1 MDEKTQELFFQ
12 LLRQMRRI
20 YVIRHDGP
28 KHEETREQVVAFHDA
43 PTLYDFY
50 RFLEL
55 EPYSG
60 QLKVYDYIDLKGTK
74 LTITLQTEDDFFDFL
89 MTIFYKANLNNA
101 TLG

>member
-1 MDEKTQELFFQ
+1 MDEKIQELFFQ

-20 YVIRHDGP
+20 RVIRHDGP
-28 KHEETREQVVAFHDA
+28 KREENKEQVVAFHDA

-50 RFLEL
+50 RYLGL
-55 EPYSG
+55 APYSG

-74 LTITLQTEDDFFDFL
+74 LIITLQTEDDFFDFL
-89 MTIFYKANLNNA
+89 MTIFCKADLNNA